1 MQAFN
6 AWRKVNLEV
15 EIDLREV
22 DLRGADLC
30 DAFLVGARM
39 DGCRLDDASLGGAL
53 LTGASLDGASLRR
66 AYLKGACFGPPEL
79 VEASLMLSP
88 LGKALCHGASLRG
101 ACLAAARAQDANFR
115 ESDLSGA
122 DLTDCD
128 LTGAVLRRTRMDGV
142 IQGAAPPEA
151 GDVEAILARMAQEP
165 ADVRAGMGLF
175 GLLVFI
181 AGDRGK
187 DSNSMLVT
195 LAEGIGLTTDELQR
209 MMPSGRIALETYTPP
224 VPASD
229 WARRVYF
236 ALMCALASE
245 SASVIPAQ
253 IQVLGHFGALY
264 GMTNRA
270 MARIIGDELGVALT
284 VAD

>member
-1 MQAFN
+1 MQ
-6 AWRKVNLEV
+6 
-15 EIDLREV
+15 IDLREV
-22 DLRGADLC
+22 DLRGADLFE
-30 DAFLVGARM
+30 AFLVGARM
-39 DGCRLDDASLGGAL
+39 DGCRLDDASLGGAI

-66 AYLKGACFGPPEL
+66 AYLRGACFGPPEL
-79 VEASLMLSP
+79 VEAELMMSP
-88 LGKALCHGASLRG
+88 LGKSLCYGATLRG
-101 ACLAAARAQDANFR
+101 ACLVAARAQDANFL

-128 LTGAVLRRTRMDGV
+128 LTGAVLKRACLDGA
-142 IQGAAPPEA
+142 IQGAPPPEV
-151 GDVEAILARMAQEP
+151 GDVEAILARLALEP

-181 AGDRGK
+181 AGDRGS

-195 LAEGIGLTTDELQR
+195 LAEGIGLTTDELR
-209 MMPSGRIALETYTPP
+209 GMMPSGRIVLATYTPP

-253 IQVLGHFGALY
+253 IEVLGHFGALY